1 MSEWIWLSSDSKVE
15 ILCKFIL
22 RHLNSI
28 VPVGISVFEDLRT
41 ANG

>member
-1 MSEWIWLSSDSKVE
+1 MSESIWLSSGSKVA

-22 RHLNSI
+22 MHLNSI
-28 VPVGISVFEDLRT
+28 VPVGISVFEGLRT